1 MPTHPRSEPDPLP
14 SASPAGPLP
23 GPPEPAA
30 PASDFTEL
38 AARFSV
44 ESGGGLSP
52 ELSADLALE
61 IVLNEIVEQACRAT
75 GATGAAIV
83 LRREEEMICRATSG
97 STAPA
102 LGSRLDTSSGLSGE
116 CVKTLHTE
124 RCGDVLT
131 DARADAAASERLGVR
146 SVMVMPLLRGQQ
158 LVGVFEL
165 FSSQPFAFGDGDER
179 VLEELAGRVLANLER
194 ALQPLPAGEAAAAE
208 IPPPSAD
215 AGSTAGGATEVAA
228 REPDFITLALAA
240 AVLVCAV
247 LLGVLVGRHL
257 GVHRPAMRTHPGGP
271 APAAGA
277 TAASP
282 SASSSGK
289 AESSAE
295 SARPAA
301 PAKSG
306 GNAVVP
312 PGGLAVFERGKEI
325 FRMPPAP
332 AEPATAA
339 ADRELGVERAA
350 SLEREKNPPA
360 PAVQLPPA
368 AAESDL
374 LYRVE
379 PEYPEEARQQRI
391 QGAVVLEVLIG
402 ADGAVKDVQ
411 TLSGP
416 PQLAQAATDA
426 VRQWRFKPRIDQA
439 RAQDIQTRITLNFR
453 LPQ

>member
-1 MPTHPRSEPDPLP
+1 LP

-30 PASDFTEL
+30 PASDFAEL

-44 ESGGGLSP
+44 EGGGGLSP

-97 STAPA
+97 STAPEM
-102 LGSRLDTSSGLSGE
+102 GSRLDISSGLSGE
-116 CVKTLHTE
+116 CVKTLRTE

-131 DARADAAASERLGVR
+131 DTRADAAASERLGVR

-179 VLEELAGRVLANLER
+179 VLEALAGRVLANLER

-215 AGSTAGGATEVAA
+215 AESTAGGATDVTA

-247 LLGVLVGRHL
+247 LLGILVGRHL
-257 GVHRPAMRTHPGGP
+257 GAHRPTMRTHRGGP
-271 APAAGA
+271 APTAGA
-277 TAASP
+277 TAVSP
-282 SASSSGK
+282 PAGLSGK
-289 AESSAE
+289 TESPKE
-295 SARPAA
+295 SVRPAA
-301 PAKSG
+301 PAKPG
-306 GNAVVP
+306 GSAAVP

-350 SLEREKNPPA
+350 SRERETNLPA
-360 PAVQLPPA
+360 PAVELPPA
-368 AAESDL
+368 AAESSV

-402 ADGAVKDVQ
+402 ADGTVKNVQ

-416 PQLAQAATDA
+416 PQLAQAASDA
-426 VRQWRFKPRIDQA
+426 VRQWRFKPRSDQA
-439 RAQDIQTRITLNFR
+439 RAEDTQTRITLNFR